1 MAVRYP
7 NYELLDTV
15 SVQLFMSY
23 NGVIDFDGLI
33 WYYLPVYPVVE
44 FQFDYVL
51 CVRAS
56 R

>member
-23 NGVIDFDGLI
+23 NERLDLI
-33 WYYLPVYPVVE
+33 GSLWYSSRH
-44 FQFDYVL
+44 YVKD
-51 CVRAS
+51 AITANGTQE
-56 R
+56 